1 MIERMSQYIVRN
13 ILLTDEQSSD
23 DEKEIILFGVTR
35 ILEDL
40 PKFIA
45 IFLMCYLLNML
56 KELSIVFL
64 ITISYKT
71 FVGGAHART
80 NLGCFLI
87 SSMYFILPIILAKY
101 FNYSAYLLYILV
113 AVAIIFSIY
122 IIVKIAPA
130 DTEEVPI
137 INKKKRNQL
146 KVFGG
151 ISIIVITFST
161 IMLIK
166 DITYIKIILY
176 TLFLINL
183 FATPLAYKLL
193 KCKLGIEAEEF
204 KDLYKK

>member
-1 MIERMSQYIVRN
+1 MIEKMSQYIVRN

-35 ILEDL
+35 ILEDV

-45 IFLMCYLLNML
+45 IFLMCYLLDIL
-56 KELSIVFL
+56 KELSVVFA

-80 NLGCFLI
+80 NWGCFII
-87 SSMYFILPIILAKY
+87 SSIYFILPIIFAKY
-101 FNYSAYLLYILV
+101 FNYSVYLLDILFV
-113 AVAIIFSIY
+113 LVIIFSLY
-122 IIVKIAPA
+122 IIVKMAPA

-137 INKKKRNQL
+137 ISKKKRNQL

-151 ISIIVITFST
+151 ISITVITFSI

-176 TLFLINL
+176 TVFLIDL

-204 KDLYKK
+204 KDLY